1 MNDPGQLRSKT
12 PSSQQTTFL
21 RAPQS
26 RNFPWLLGC
35 CLGWFSL
42 VAFAQTTTSPAPPL
56 PVLTADTPTTA
67 DAPSNAP
74 SPPPNDHLTAQDKR
88 SANPPDKPAELSQA
102 WLALSK
108 RQKQALAPL
117 SDKWG
122 ELTHQQ
128 KQKWLT
134 LARGFFQLTDPEQ
147 MVLHG
152 RMREWA
158 ALSPR
163 QRAQARFNFNST
175 MSMPI
180 EDKRAQW
187 AAYQQLSD
195 DEKNKLTSGI
205 KAPLK
210 SGARNT
216 AAPSQRLVKP
226 PPIPADANK
235 VFQTIAPRRAVHPKT
250 LLPHPP
256 G

>member
-1 MNDPGQLRSKT
+1 MNDPGQIRNENSPK
-12 PSSQQTTFL
+12 QQATFL
-21 RAPQS
+21 RPRQNVTS
-26 RNFPWLLGC
+26 KWLLGC

-42 VAFAQTTTSPAPPL
+42 GPFAQTTASPTPPMPVLAADPPAAEAPPNAPPL
-56 PVLTADTPTTA
+56 PPADNL
-67 DAPSNAP
+67 NA
-74 SPPPNDHLTAQDKR
+74 ADKR
-88 SANPPDKPAELSQA
+88 SAGPSEKPPELSQA
-102 WLALSK
+102 WLALTK

-117 SDKWG
+117 SEKWG
-122 ELTHQQ
+122 ELTPQQ

-163 QRAQARFNFNST
+163 QRALARFNFNST
-175 MSMPI
+175 MSMSI

-187 AAYQQLSD
+187 EAYQQLSD
-195 DEKNKLTSGI
+195 DEKNKLTSGL

-216 AAPSQRLVKP
+216 AAPSKRLVKP
-226 PPIPADANK
+226 PPLPADADK
-235 VFQTIAPRRAVHPKT
+235 DFQTIAPRQTFHPKT
-250 LLPHPP
+250 LLPQAPA
-256 G
+256 